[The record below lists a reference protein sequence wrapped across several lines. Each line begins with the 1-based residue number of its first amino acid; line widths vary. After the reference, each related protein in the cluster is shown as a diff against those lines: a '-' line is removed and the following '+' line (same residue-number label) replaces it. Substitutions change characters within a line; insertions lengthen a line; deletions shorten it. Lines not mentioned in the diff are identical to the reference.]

1 MQKSYTKN
9 YLKIYS
15 WQGVSLILN
24 FLSMFIVIP
33 YLTSEPTIYG
43 IYTVCISM
51 SIFLAY
57 ADLGFMGAGQKY
69 AAEYFAKGDHR
80 EEIKVIGFTHFI
92 LLVFLLLF
100 SIIFLILSFHPEFLL
115 KNLASG
121 KQVVIA
127 SSLLL
132 ILALSSPIT
141 LLQRLLQMIFGI
153 RLEDYIVQR
162 TNIAGSLLKI
172 LSVLW
177 FFRNGQYNIVG
188 YFLFAQ
194 IVNFFAALLT
204 LLIARKRY
212 NYDFELLFKSFH
224 FNKTV
229 FLKTKKLAFTSLY
242 LTLTWILYYE
252 LDPATIGKLLG
263 ASQVAIYAIGLAILS
278 FFRSILGIIFS
289 PFSARF
295 NHFVGLGDK
304 EGLKSFFTQ
313 VVIVM
318 TPIVIIPIITITLL
332 ASPIILSWVGSAY
345 FESIEIAQY
354 LVLCNLF
361 AFISYPTGMA
371 LMAKE
376 RLNEMYLVNSL
387 MPFIF
392 WSGILVTYHL
402 LGLKSF
408 AIFKLIAFSL
418 SAIAY
423 YVIMLK
429 FLHLNFLKSI
439 KEIFL
444 PVLFPILFIFISSVL
459 IRDYLPCEKSKINL
473 LIVAISA
480 ACLISVS
487 FIIQYFSSTNWRNQ
501 ISKTLRTYQKI

>member
-1 MQKSYTKN
+1 
-9 YLKIYS
+9 
-15 WQGVSLILN
+15 
-24 FLSMFIVIP
+24 MFIVIP

-69 AAEYFAKGDHR
+69 AAEYFAKGKR
-80 EEIKVIGFTHFI
+80 KEEIKVIGFTHFI

-212 NYDFELLFKSFH
+212 
-224 FNKTV
+224 
-229 FLKTKKLAFTSLY
+229 
-242 LTLTWILYYE
+242 
-252 LDPATIGKLLG
+252 
-263 ASQVAIYAIGLAILS
+263 
-278 FFRSILGIIFS
+278 
-289 PFSARF
+289 
-295 NHFVGLGDK
+295 
-304 EGLKSFFTQ
+304 
-313 VVIVM
+313 
-318 TPIVIIPIITITLL
+318 IP
-332 ASPIILSWVGSAY
+332 
-345 FESIEIAQY
+345 
-354 LVLCNLF
+354 
-361 AFISYPTGMA
+361 M
-371 LMAKE
+371 
-376 RLNEMYLVNSL
+376 LNE
-387 MPFIF
+387 
-392 WSGILVTYHL
+392 
-402 LGLKSF
+402 F
-408 AIFKLIAFSL
+408 AK
-418 SAIAY
+418 
-423 YVIMLK
+423 
-429 FLHLNFLKSI
+429 
-439 KEIFL
+439 
-444 PVLFPILFIFISSVL
+444 
-459 IRDYLPCEKSKINL
+459 
-473 LIVAISA
+473 
-480 ACLISVS
+480 
-487 FIIQYFSSTNWRNQ
+487 
-501 ISKTLRTYQKI
+501 